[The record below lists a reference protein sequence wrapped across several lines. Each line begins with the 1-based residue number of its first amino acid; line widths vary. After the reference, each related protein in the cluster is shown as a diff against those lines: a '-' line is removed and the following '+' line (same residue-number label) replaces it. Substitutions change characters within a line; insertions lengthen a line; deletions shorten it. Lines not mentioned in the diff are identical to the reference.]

1 MSIWFGLFGV
11 PPPPKEPDD
20 DDDDDTDAA
29 KVAAHPRILFDAK
42 TTSAPTPLFVQGE
55 EKSPKARFECV
66 CVCGIK
72 KRVKKWGKKR
82 CIFSM
87 DKMRSPSSS
96 YLLHSFIHSFIHSSF
111 VARFAFVGRTP
122 PPREKKKDD
131 DDHDDGVSSSI
142 AAAALRDFP
151 LFRRRR
157 KRFFEE
163 ARV

>member
-1 MSIWFGLFGV
+1 MCVCLWDKKKSKNG
-11 PPPPKEPDD
+11 
-20 DDDDDTDAA
+20 
-29 KVAAHPRILFDAK
+29 
-42 TTSAPTPLFVQGE
+42 
-55 EKSPKARFECV
+55 EKSDAFFRW
-66 CVCGIK
+66 IK
-72 KRVKKWGKKR
+72 CALHRHR
-82 CIFSM
+82 IF
-87 DKMRSPSSS
+87 
-96 YLLHSFIHSFIHSSF
+96 FIHSSF

-142 AAAALRDFP
+142 AAAALRDVP